1 MEAIY
6 EELRIAIH
14 AVWLRRWLAL
24 AVAWGVCLAGWLL
37 IALFPNSYESRA
49 RVLVQ
54 PQSLLAGKIGVTEAD
69 RQRNLDRVRQT
80 LASTVALEK
89 VVRTTDLANDAR
101 TPADIAAA
109 VETLRRNIV
118 VKAAPDN
125 VIEISARSGAGGLSD
140 GENARL
146 AKAIATR
153 LLDIFV
159 EENLAGNRDE
169 ASSTLRFLDEELAR
183 REKGLQ
189 EAEAKRAEFEQRY
202 MDLLP
207 GVGSIAERMASA
219 RSELS
224 QIETQLASAQAGL
237 AALNGQLSATPASI
251 AAPGGGGKGGQ
262 IAALEAQLADAAAR
276 GWTDRHP
283 DVVAIRSQ
291 IARLRITGG
300 GGGAAGGTP
309 NPAYVTLRSMQAEKQ
324 GTAAA
329 LGARKAQIEADLAQF
344 TANQTEEPG
353 IAAEQARLSRDY
365 EVLKAQYDKLLADR
379 EDVKLRGDAT
389 SKTDATSFKVI
400 DPPGDPR
407 IPVAPNRPLLLLGVL
422 ILGAGAGVGAA
433 FAQSQLSTTFPT
445 ATRLARA
452 SGMPVLGSISTVI
465 PPGERA
471 ERLQKLK
478 WFAGG
483 AAGLAGCFLILLL
496 VEFVQRGMVA

>member
-14 AVWLRRWLAL
+14 AVWRRRWLAL
-24 AVAWGVCLAGWLL
+24 AVAWGVCLMGWLV

-54 PQSLLAGKIGVTEAD
+54 PQSLLAGKMGVTEAD
-69 RQRNLDRVRQT
+69 RQRDFDRVRQT
-80 LASTVALEK
+80 LASTAALAK

-118 VKAAPDN
+118 VKAGPDN
-125 VIEISARSGAGGLSD
+125 VFEISARSGGGGLSD
-140 GENARL
+140 TENARL
-146 AKAIATR
+146 AKAITTR

-159 EENLAGNRDE
+159 EEHLAGSRE
-169 ASSTLRFLDEELAR
+169 ETSRTLRFLDEELAR
-183 REKGLQ
+183 REQGLQ
-189 EAEAKRAEFEQRY
+189 EAEVKRAEFEQRY
-202 MDLLP
+202 AGLLP
-207 GVGSIAERMASA
+207 GVGSIAERMMAA

-224 QIETQLASAQAGL
+224 QIETQLASAQSAL
-237 AALNGQLSATPASI
+237 AAMNGQLSATPASI

-262 IAALEAQLADAAAR
+262 IGALEAQLADAAAR

-283 DVVAIRSQ
+283 DVVALRSQ
-291 IARLRITGG
+291 IARVRLAGG

-309 NPAYVTLRSMQAEKQ
+309 NPAWVTLRGMQAEKQ
-324 GTAAA
+324 GTVAA
-329 LGARKAQIEADLAQF
+329 LGARRAQIEADLAQF
-344 TANQTEEPG
+344 SEKQAEEPG
-353 IAAEQARLSRDY
+353 IAAEQTRLSRDY

-400 DPPGDPR
+400 DPPSDPR
-407 IPVAPNRPLLLLGVL
+407 IPVAPNRPLLLLAVL
-422 ILGAGAGVGAA
+422 ILGVGAGIGTA
-433 FAQSQLSTTFPT
+433 FAQSQLRTTFPT
-445 ATRLARA
+445 AARLTKA
-452 SGMPVLGSISTVI
+452 SGMPVLGAISAVVR
-465 PPGERA
+465 PGEQAGRV
-471 ERLQKLK
+471 QQLK

-483 AAGLAGCFLILLL
+483 AAGLAGCVVILLL